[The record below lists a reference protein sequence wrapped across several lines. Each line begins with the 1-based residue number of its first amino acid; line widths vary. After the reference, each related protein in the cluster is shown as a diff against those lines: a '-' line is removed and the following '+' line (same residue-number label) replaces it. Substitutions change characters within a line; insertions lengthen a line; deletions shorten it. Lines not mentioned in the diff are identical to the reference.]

1 MTTSAV
7 PRTLVFDPIGARRFV
22 LRVAGQM
29 PLGWSAIVAAN
40 LSALGCDVEVA
51 RANVDIEREWTGT
64 FEGTRPVGLV
74 SIPSEHKLLV
84 DAVSMVTMTPRV
96 TSYELHRHPVTG
108 RLDLRIRAQDASGLL
123 AGLLRQFGML
133 GLFPQNFD
141 VRTIGGLADDKFT
154 LSGIGGSRV
163 SDVAERELARALTR
177 WSAPP
182 PPMPN
187 SRHV

>member
-1 MTTSAV
+1 MTTSAA
-7 PRTLVFDPIGARRFV
+7 PRTLVFDPIGSRRFV

-51 RANVDIEREWTGT
+51 KASVDVEREWTGS
-64 FEGTRPVGLV
+64 FEGTRPPGLV

-96 TSYELHRHPVTG
+96 ASYELSRHHVTG
-108 RLDLRIRAQDASGLL
+108 RLDLRITAHDASGLL

-133 GLFPQNFD
+133 GLFPQQFD
-141 VRTIGGLADDKFT
+141 VRTTSGLADDRFT

-163 SDVAERELARALTR
+163 SDVTERELGRSLAR
-177 WSAPP
+177 WSSTPT
-182 PPMPN
+182 PMPHP
-187 SRHV
+187 RHV